1 MSELDPTTSAAT
13 DVSLTRR
20 QVLAAGA
27 LLAAAAAGMASAAG
41 PEHPGHVH
49 GGAKKYEALRTTA
62 LDCLKT
68 GQTCLAHCMNT
79 FKNKDTTLAECA
91 QRVEE
96 LLATCTMMSQLA
108 AFDSRHFK
116 SFLSGCI
123 DVCNDCEREC
133 RKHEKQHAEC
143 KACGDS
149 CAACVKEMK
158 PLLGKA

>member
-1 MSELDPTTSAAT
+1 MSEFDPTTRAAAN
-13 DVSLTRR
+13 VSLARR
-20 QVLAAGA
+20 QVLAAGV
-27 LLAAAAAGMASAAG
+27 LLAAGAAGLASAAG
-41 PEHPGHVH
+41 PEHAGHAH
-49 GGAKKYEALRTTA
+49 GGAKKYDALREVA
-62 LDCLKT
+62 HDCLKT
-68 GQTCLAHCMNT
+68 GQACLAHCVDT
-79 FKNKDTTLAECA
+79 FKNKDTSLAECA

-108 AFDSRHFK
+108 AFNSRHLK
-116 SFLSGCI
+116 SFLTGCI

-133 RKHEKQHAEC
+133 RKHEKKHAVC